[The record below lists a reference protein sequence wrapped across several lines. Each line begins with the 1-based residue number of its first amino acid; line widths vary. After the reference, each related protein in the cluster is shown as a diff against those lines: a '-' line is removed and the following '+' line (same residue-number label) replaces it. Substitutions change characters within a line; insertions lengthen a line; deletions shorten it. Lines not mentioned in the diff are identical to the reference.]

1 MTIEQAASTKKL
13 PSSVIASTN
22 LAIKF
27 GLELAALALLAYW
40 GAAAGT
46 GAWAVAFAVIA
57 PAAMIGVWGTFAA
70 PRSARRLAVAAR
82 IPFELAVFALA
93 AAAGYAAGAVIP
105 AITFAV
111 VALVNALALTL
122 FRQWAN

>member
-1 MTIEQAASTKKL
+1 MTR
-13 PSSVIASTN
+13 SSVLASTN

-40 GAAAGT
+40 GAVAGT
-46 GAWAVAFAVIA
+46 GAWAVALAVVA

-70 PRSARRLAVAAR
+70 PRSARRLAAPAR
-82 IPFELAVFALA
+82 IPLELALFALA
-93 AAAGYAAGAVIP
+93 ATAGYAAGAVIA

-122 FRQWAN
+122 LRQWAN